1 LPLQNRRAE
10 EQEAMGPSS
19 AMILT
24 LLTSSGIV
32 TPVLAILVI
41 YRGTLSTR
49 EANLIYVAATQQHH
63 YQEQQMIVDKIS
75 KLMGSIITLSV
86 ILGLLLL
93 TSGGI
98 WIYEG
103 LKHF

>member
-1 LPLQNRRAE
+1 
-10 EQEAMGPSS
+10 MGQSS

-32 TPVLAILVI
+32 IPVLAILVI
-41 YRGTLSTR
+41 YRGTLSTK
-49 EANLIYVAATQQHH
+49 EANLIYLDAAKRHH
-63 YQEQQMIVDKIS
+63 YQEQRIS

-103 LKHF
+103 LKNF

>member
-1 LPLQNRRAE
+1 
-10 EQEAMGPSS
+10 MGQSS

-32 TPVLAILVI
+32 APALTILVI
-41 YRGTLSTR
+41 YRGTLSAR
-49 EANLIYVAATQQHH
+49 EANLIYVNASNYHH
-63 YQEQQMIVDKIS
+63 YEEQQIIVNKIS
-75 KLMGSIITLSV
+75 KLMGSIVTLSV

-98 WIYEG
+98 WIYAG
-103 LKHF
+103 LKNF

>member
-1 LPLQNRRAE
+1 
-10 EQEAMGPSS
+10 MGQSS

-32 TPVLAILVI
+32 TPVLAVLLI
-41 YRGTLSTR
+41 YRGTLATK
-49 EANLIYVAATQQHH
+49 EANLIYVDAAKQHH
-63 YQEQQMIVDKIS
+63 YQEQQMIVDRIS

-103 LKHF
+103 LKNF